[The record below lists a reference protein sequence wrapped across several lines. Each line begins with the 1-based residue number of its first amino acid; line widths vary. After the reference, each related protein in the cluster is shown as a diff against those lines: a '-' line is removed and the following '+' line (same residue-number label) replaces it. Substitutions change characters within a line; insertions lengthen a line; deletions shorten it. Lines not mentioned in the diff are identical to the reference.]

1 MAFGFTS
8 CGEWNVADENL
19 IWLGQNGQKYG
30 PYTEANLLQWLKE
43 GKVAPDALAWR
54 NGMADW
60 LPLASLLPAAATG
73 TPLPPPLAASEIP
86 PPSRATG
93 TPEPFS
99 VRRAESHDAAASDRA
114 NLPTPPSLHWALV
127 WLFTILT
134 LGIFGIIWPFVQAN
148 WVRKIDAHS
157 NAPLLVGL
165 ATAGRIAGY
174 GLYFIGLATMAQ
186 GGRGLLGLGG
196 LLLLA
201 GWVLFLV
208 AYFSMA
214 GTMRDKL
221 DSQEVPLEIG
231 GVTLFF
237 FTMYY
242 LQAQLSWIARWKRTG
257 RTSPAASKGA
267 LWAVFCLV
275 PFALSILAAIA
286 IPAYQDYLVRTQVSE
301 GVVLAD
307 GARTAMAEYYSA
319 HGAFPPDN
327 PSAGLAQSTSIAG
340 RYVSSV
346 DVAGGRVTVAYAT
359 AAANRA
365 VRDKVLVFTP
375 SADHGSIH
383 WECSS
388 NSTVPPQDLPASC
401 RQ

>member
-1 MAFGFTS
+1 M
-8 CGEWNVADENL
+8 ADENL
-19 IWLGQNGQKYG
+19 IWLGQNGERHG
-30 PYTEANLLQWLKE
+30 PFSEANLRQWLKE
-43 GKVAPDALAWR
+43 GKLTPDALAWR
-54 NGMADW
+54 SGMDGW
-60 LPLASLLPAAATG
+60 VPLTSLFPAAADE
-73 TPLPPPLAASEIP
+73 PLPPPLAAASA
-86 PPSRATG
+86 PPSFSGHRAAGSPESFSARRHESFG
-93 TPEPFS
+93 TVEDA
-99 VRRAESHDAAASDRA
+99 RAV
-114 NLPTPPSLHWALV
+114 LPTPPSLHWGLV

-134 LGIFGIIWPFVQAN
+134 LGIFGIIWPFVQAS

-165 ATAGRIAGY
+165 AAACRIIGY

-186 GGRGLLGLGG
+186 GGQGLLSLGG

-221 DSQEVPLEIG
+221 DSQELPLEIG

-257 RTSPAASKGA
+257 RSSPAASKGIFWA
-267 LWAVFCLV
+267 LFCLV
-275 PFALSILAAIA
+275 PFVVAILAAIA

-301 GVVLAD
+301 GVALAA
-307 GARTAMAEYYSA
+307 GARTAMAEYYAS
-319 HGAFPPDN
+319 HGSLPPDN
-327 PSAGLAQSTSIAG
+327 PSAGLAQSTALAG
-340 RYVSSV
+340 KYVSSV
-346 DVAGGRVTVAYAT
+346 DVSGGKVTVAYDT
-359 AAANRA
+359 VAANS
-365 VRDKVLVFTP
+365 VIRDKVLVFTP
-375 SADHGSIH
+375 SVGNGNIR

-388 NSTVPPQDLPASC
+388 NSTIPRKDLPVSC